1 MHYTQTRQ
9 AGQPQPSAWENAAL
23 LKRFVGTQPHS
34 VIAFHDKIIGFM
46 NGEQWMSF
54 TLALARILA
63 SCLPQHPCL

>member
-9 AGQPQPSAWENAAL
+9 AGQPQSSPWENAVP
-23 LKRFVGTQPHS
+23 LKPFVGTQPHS
-34 VIAFHDKIIGFM
+34 VIAFHNKITGFM